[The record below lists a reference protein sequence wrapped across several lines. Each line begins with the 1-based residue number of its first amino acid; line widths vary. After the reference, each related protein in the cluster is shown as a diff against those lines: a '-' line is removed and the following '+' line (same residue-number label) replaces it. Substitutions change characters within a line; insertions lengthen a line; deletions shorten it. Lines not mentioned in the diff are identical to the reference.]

1 MKRGTFKE
9 NPSVFFIG
17 RGFIIIA
24 ILIVS
29 SLSFTLGYF
38 VGKSTHQS
46 VGSQAFFIPAQQDN
60 TEKKSILNEEKEA
73 VVQQSGETEQSQQTL
88 ETQQSQKI
96 SQTRETQENRK
107 TSENNSSLPLG
118 KDEKTGFSKETKNI
132 QEPLNVGKA
141 DKPKMVPDTK
151 QTGRTRTYTVQ
162 AGAFKHISEAESLKA
177 KLDEKGYKT
186 YMIQSKTKRHQK
198 LYKVMIGEFV
208 TRKEADALSAKI
220 KKSEGLKTF
229 VRIKPEQEDLR

>member
-1 MKRGTFKE
+1 MKRSTFKE

-29 SLSFTLGYF
+29 SLSFILGYF

-46 VGSQAFFIPAQQDN
+46 VDNQAFLTPVQQDN

-96 SQTRETQENRK
+96 SQTQETQEAKKSN
-107 TSENNSSLPLG
+107 EDNPSLPLG
-118 KDEKTGFSKETKNI
+118 KDRKAGFSKETKNI
-132 QEPLNVGKA
+132 QEPLKVGKA
-141 DKPKMVPDTK
+141 DKPKMLPDTK

-162 AGAFKHISEAESLKA
+162 AGAFKHVSEAESLKV
-177 KLDEKGYKT
+177 KLDKKGYET

-220 KKSEGLKTF
+220 RKSEGLKTF
-229 VRIKPEQEDLR
+229 VRIKPVQEDLR